1 MVRYPKKI
9 VDSTKMRDLIEVLGL
24 SIPLK
29 RPIEER
35 SEKDKLKIDK
45 LGDKLSFSRKQ
56 DKTEELEEGEELIL
70 DFDLKAELNRVLI
83 WEGPCK
89 KRSLHSI
96 VQHSSK
102 RHLYL
107 CNDVLI
113 VTTSKGMISNSKF
126 QVRALIF
133 LKMACLEALDV
144 DSHDTSGIH
153 FQIYT
158 PHRPYYFTC
167 DTKEERNDWV
177 RKIGEAIIN
186 IHIGTAAVRVPG
198 WQHDVLH
205 TSLTSSCVR
214 GERDS
219 VEEYLKLDER
229 LVTFPDEDGMTPLHW
244 AALRGHLEVVNLLL
258 SKIALR
264 SIREDG
270 LTGGEIEYI
279 DCTNNGLNTPPFQAK

>member
-113 VTTSKGMISNSKF
+113 HYMLYNKKN
-126 QVRALIF
+126 QV
-133 LKMACLEALDV
+133 
-144 DSHDTSGIH
+144 
-153 FQIYT
+153 
-158 PHRPYYFTC
+158 
-167 DTKEERNDWV
+167 V
-177 RKIGEAIIN
+177 RFAQKHYVMN
-186 IHIGTAAVRVPG
+186 
-198 WQHDVLH
+198 Q
-205 TSLTSSCVR
+205 C
-214 GERDS
+214 
-219 VEEYLKLDER
+219 
-229 LVTFPDEDGMTPLHW
+229 F
-244 AALRGHLEVVNLLL
+244 
-258 SKIALR
+258 
-264 SIREDG
+264 
-270 LTGGEIEYI
+270 
-279 DCTNNGLNTPPFQAK
+279 